1 LPVKADV
8 CKVTA
13 PSDRTESTGWG
24 AKERG
29 RDHDCEHERN
39 RTWST
44 LVNTAE
50 MTVTQASVVIA
61 VSVIIAVSVTG
72 SDLQEV
78 AAVNLKVQLFID
90 GLVWVDFVVD
100 LPPEH

>member
-1 LPVKADV
+1 
-8 CKVTA
+8 
-13 PSDRTESTGWG
+13 
-24 AKERG
+24 
-29 RDHDCEHERN
+29 
-39 RTWST
+39 
-44 LVNTAE
+44 

-78 AAVNLKVQLFID
+78 AAVNVKVQLFID